1 MGDLERHVEA
11 LEGRV
16 DREFRHAAM
25 VMATQRGIIRRSFEQ
40 VNLAF
45 LEQQLAF
52 TRLGERVA
60 SALGEVAQAQ
70 REQAGEIAEIK
81 RRLDRLENPPAA

>member
-1 MGDLERHVEA
+1 MGDMERRLEA

-16 DREFRHAAM
+16 DREFRHTAT
-25 VMATQRGIIRRSFEQ
+25 VMATQREIIQRSFEQ
-40 VNLAF
+40 VNLAL

-60 SALGEVAQAQ
+60 SAIGEVAQAQ
-70 REQAGEIAEIK
+70 REQAGEIDEIK